1 MVRNFRRTAL
11 QVSEALTI
19 RLGEG
24 ELAADAMRMLAEVSQ
39 TLTGASNLKEA
50 LRASLVVVIRATGIR
65 ELVVSLRDKKTEK
78 AALEISCRAG
88 ASRPDPSRAWR
99 QADLRLVLQRRA
111 PLVVNRPPTAKREGA
126 GGSGLLLPLLI
137 ADEAVGV
144 LCAEAPAAEA
154 FDLQAARELLT
165 VIASMVAQA
174 VNTHRQVEAA
184 TQRMLDEDANLR
196 DELSKRYDFSRIIG
210 NSGPMR
216 QVYEQIA
223 QVAPTMATV
232 LIQGESGTGKELI
245 AHALHI
251 NSPRAGGPFVR
262 VNCGALNDG
271 LIEAELFGHELGAF
285 TDAFARKP
293 GRFELAEGGTIFLD
307 ELGELSLTAQARLLR
322 VLQSRE
328 YERVGGTETLV
339 ADARVLAATHRNL
352 EKEIAIGRFREDL
365 YYRLNV
371 FTIKTPAL
379 RERREDITPLA
390 LRFLARY
397 TSAHGKV
404 ISAFSS
410 STLDLLVRYD
420 WPGNVR
426 ELENTIERAVVVCDG
441 GVIHLYHLPP
451 MFQTLHTETALAQ
464 GGLSG
469 AVDNYERELV
479 CEALKQTRGN
489 RSQAAKLLK
498 ISDRL
503 LGYKIKKHGIVKS
516 DFLR

>member
-1 MVRNFRRTAL
+1 
-11 QVSEALTI
+11 
-19 RLGEG
+19 
-24 ELAADAMRMLAEVSQ
+24 MLAEVSH
-39 TLTGASNLKEA
+39 TLTGASNLEEA
-50 LRASLVVVIRATGIR
+50 LRSSSAVVVRATGIR
-65 ELVVSLRDKKTEK
+65 ELAVTLCDAKTEK
-78 AALEISCRAG
+78 ITLEISCRADE
-88 ASRPDPSRAWR
+88 SRNRPARSWRKADIRRAM
-99 QADLRLVLQRRA
+99 QRRA
-111 PLVVNRPPTAKREGA
+111 PLVVNRTTAGVPWL
-126 GGSGLLLPLLI
+126 GLLLPLLI

-144 LCAEAPAAEA
+144 LCAELTAAEMPGER
-154 FDLQAARELLT
+154 AARELLT
-165 VIASMVAQA
+165 VVASMVAQA

-196 DELSKRYDFSRIIG
+196 DELSQRYDFSRIIG

-223 QVAPTMATV
+223 QVAPTTATV

-251 NSPRAGGPFVR
+251 NSPRAHGPFVR
-262 VNCGALNDG
+262 VNCGALNEG
-271 LIEAELFGHELGAF
+271 LIEAELFGHERGAF
-285 TDAFARKP
+285 TDAFACKP

-307 ELGELSLTAQARLLR
+307 EIGELSLAAQARLLR

-328 YERVGGTETLV
+328 YERIGGSETLI

-352 EKEIAIGRFREDL
+352 EKEIALGRFREDL

-371 FTIKTPAL
+371 FTIKAPAL
-379 RERREDITPLA
+379 RERREDIVSLA
-390 LRFLARY
+390 RHFLARHA
-397 TSAHGKV
+397 SAHGKV
-404 ISAFSS
+404 IGAFSS
-410 STLDLLVRYD
+410 STLDLLLRYD

-426 ELENTIERAVVVCDG
+426 ELENVVERAVVVCDG
-441 GVIHLYHLPP
+441 GLIHPYHLPP
-451 MFQTLHTETALAQ
+451 MFQTLHAETTLAQ
-464 GGLSG
+464 AGLSD

-503 LGYKIKKHGIVKS
+503 LGYKIKKHNIVKS